1 MSDPKYK
8 KPAPIIE
15 KIELTKEQQE
25 DIKVILEGT
34 KLKRNLVKLK
44 KLPPT
49 AKMMRTLRTKYFG
62 GLCHI
67 CQGLPLYKVTYKMD
81 GAMLV
86 EFYCNE
92 HKGDMDKVCAI

>member
-1 MSDPKYK
+1 MYNKGDPL
-8 KPAPIIE
+8 IE

-34 KLKRNLVKLK
+34 KLKPNLGKLK
-44 KLPPT
+44 KVPPT

-67 CQGLPLYKVTYKMD
+67 CQDIPIYRVTFKID
-81 GAMLV
+81 GAVLV
-86 EFYCNE
+86 EYYCQK
-92 HKGDMDKVCAI
+92 HLDKSKEL